1 MNICNIYI
9 YIYIHEFRKALNIS
23 EIFWPNMYMFS
34 KLLIL
39 YYIDKYKTLLSN
51 YKINFRK
58 TN

>member
-1 MNICNIYI
+1 MNICNI
-9 YIYIHEFRKALNIS
+9 YIYIHEFRKALNMS
-23 EIFWPNMYMFS
+23 EIFWPNMYMFF